1 MKMLSAY
8 YVCCIYLIAL
18 QNNFIMDANTIN
30 PDQTATKSGFILL
43 AKLATNKQMRLHKQ
57 MREQTA
63 FVVNGGK
70 RVENS
75 GL

>member
-8 YVCCIYLIAL
+8 YVYCIYLTTL

-43 AKLATNKQMRLHKQ
+43 AKLLADSICCDWWEKGAKI
-57 MREQTA
+57 
-63 FVVNGGK
+63 VGC
-70 RVENS
+70 S
-75 GL
+75 DCD